1 MSIYEE
7 ILSQLGSSGIAQI
20 GRETGL
26 APADASRAVAGAL
39 PAILAGLANNTASSS
54 AGAASLASALDR
66 DHDGS
71 VLDDLAGFLGGGD
84 AAAGGSDILGHVF
97 GDRRR
102 TVESGLGKASGL
114 DAATIARVMAMLAP
128 IVMAYLAKAKN
139 KRGLDPG
146 GLASMLG
153 QERSRLE
160 QRAPSGMDALGKML
174 DADGDGSILDDLA
187 QQGGGLLG
195 SLFGSR

>member
-7 ILSQLGSSGIAQI
+7 ILSQLGSSGLAEI

-26 APADASRAVAGAL
+26 APAEASRAVAGAL
-39 PAILAGLANNTASSS
+39 PAILAGLANNSARSS

-71 VLDDLAGFLGGGD
+71 VLDDLAGFLGGG
-84 AAAGGSDILGHVF
+84 AAATGGSDIRGHVF
-97 GDRRR
+97 GDRRG
-102 TVESGLGKASGL
+102 TVESGLGKASGF

-139 KRGLDPG
+139 TSGLDPG

-187 QQGGGLLG
+187 QQGVGLLG
-195 SLFGSR
+195 SLFKSR

>member
-1 MSIYEE
+1 MSMYEE
-7 ILSQLGSSGIAQI
+7 ILSQLGGPGVAEI
-20 GRETGL
+20 GRQTGL
-26 APADASRAVAGAL
+26 APAEASRAVAGAL
-39 PAILAGLANNTASSS
+39 PAILAGLANSTARTST
-54 AGAASLASALDR
+54 GAASLASALDR

-71 VLDDLAGFLGGGD
+71 VLDDLAGFLGGAGA
-84 AAAGGSDILGHVF
+84 AAAGGSILGHVF

-102 TVESGLGKASGL
+102 SVESGLGKASGL
-114 DAATIARVMAMLAP
+114 DPATMAKVMAMLAP
-128 IVMAYLAKAKN
+128 IVMAMLARRKN
-139 KRGLDPG
+139 TRGLDPG

-153 QERSRLE
+153 KERFQLE

-174 DADGDGSILDDLA
+174 DADGDGSILDDLT

>member
-1 MSIYEE
+1 MSMYEE
-7 ILSQLGSSGIAQI
+7 ILSQLGSSGLAEI

-26 APADASRAVAGAL
+26 APPQASRAVAGAL
-39 PAILAGLANNTASSS
+39 PAILAGLANNNAKSS

-71 VLDDLAGFLGGGD
+71 VLDDLAGFLGGAGA
-84 AAAGGSDILGHVF
+84 AAAGGSILGHVF
-97 GDRRR
+97 GDRRG
-102 TVESGLGKASGL
+102 TVESGLGKASGF
-114 DAATIARVMAMLAP
+114 DPATIARVMALLAP
-128 IVMAYLAKAKN
+128 IVMAYLAKAKST
-139 KRGLDPG
+139 RGLDPG

-153 QERSRLE
+153 QERSQLE
-160 QRAPSGMDALGKML
+160 RKAPSGMDALGKML

>member
-1 MSIYEE
+1 MSMYEE
-7 ILSQLGSSGIAQI
+7 ILSQLGSSGLTEI

-39 PAILAGLANNTASSS
+39 PAILAGLANNSVNSS

-71 VLDDLAGFLGGGD
+71 VLDDLAGFLGGGG
-84 AAAGGSDILGHVF
+84 AAAGGDILGHVF
-97 GDRRR
+97 GDRRG

-128 IVMAYLAKAKN
+128 IVMAYLAKEKKA
-139 KRGLDPG
+139 RGLDPG
-146 GLASMLG
+146 GLASTLG

-160 QRAPSGMDALGKML
+160 QRTPSGMDALAKML
-174 DADGDGSILDDLA
+174 DANADGSILDDLA
-187 QQGGGLLG
+187 RQGGGLLG
-195 SLFGSR
+195 SLFKSR